1 MKTENGKKEL
11 WTVALIVIAFW
22 IAVIM
27 IFQLTFNII

>member
-27 IFQLTFNII
+27 ILINA

>member
-22 IAVIM
+22 TIVIM
-27 IFQLTFNII
+27 ILINA